1 MRRFNSPMI
10 FNLEH
15 WGLADFELPETV
27 VGSPTLTS
35 APR

>member
-1 MRRFNSPMI
+1 MI

-15 WGLADFELPETV
+15 WGLADFELPETL
-27 VGSPTLTS
+27 VGSSSLTS